1 LARPDLEQIADRASH
16 LTRLGSAFRS
26 TGLKD
31 QFSRCAV
38 LFEMLDWRQRSGRD
52 LSIERDAAMAVLTI
66 VWPEL
71 DVFRSADTLPVT

>member
-1 LARPDLEQIADRASH
+1 
-16 LTRLGSAFRS
+16 
-26 TGLKD
+26 
-31 QFSRCAV
+31 
-38 LFEMLDWRQRSGRD
+38 MLDWRQRSGRD